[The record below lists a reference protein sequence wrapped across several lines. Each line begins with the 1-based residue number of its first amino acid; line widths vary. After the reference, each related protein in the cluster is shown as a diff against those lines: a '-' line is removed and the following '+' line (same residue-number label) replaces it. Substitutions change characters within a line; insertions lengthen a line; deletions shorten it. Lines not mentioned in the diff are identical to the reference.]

1 MTHRGVAKK
10 TLSLEEKPKVKKDEG
25 LGFGNVKGWKKV
37 KRVVIKIGA
46 KKVNERLLIFWKFLY
61 VFFQFFHSFVFFLRL
76 KFFSNLKPSRIF
88 LKNTDRISTTRFVHR
103 IEINYTHIQHR
114 HHPYAKIIPS
124 NAKFPISIDEL
135 SIVFH

>member
-46 KKVNERLLIFWKFLY
+46 KKVNERLLIF
-61 VFFQFFHSFVFFLRL
+61 
-76 KFFSNLKPSRIF
+76 
-88 LKNTDRISTTRFVHR
+88 
-103 IEINYTHIQHR
+103 
-114 HHPYAKIIPS
+114 
-124 NAKFPISIDEL
+124 
-135 SIVFH
+135 